1 MLPFELRGPT
11 YLPDNYHLIQVAA
24 MSTCSANTA
33 TVRENVSSFS
43 ETVASTDRGV
53 TRARRKSDSAGVSRR
68 TVGRIKQRREVY
80 ENYDD

>member
-1 MLPFELRGPT
+1 VLPFELRGPT

-43 ETVASTDRGV
+43 ETVASTDRGL
-53 TRARRKSDSAGVSRR
+53 TRARRESDSAGVSRR